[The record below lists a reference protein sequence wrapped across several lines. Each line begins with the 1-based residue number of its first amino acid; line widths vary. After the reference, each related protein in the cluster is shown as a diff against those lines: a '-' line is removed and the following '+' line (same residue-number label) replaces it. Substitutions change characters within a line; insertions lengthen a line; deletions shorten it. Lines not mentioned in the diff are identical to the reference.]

1 MENQSCSSRKFPKT
15 QHRSYF
21 KKSKERWRR
30 KTFCLKSP
38 KIESSSCRCTMTL
51 IGEKQKNKEHCM
63 SNSSSFAAYARRFPK
78 GHWSF
83 LGPGTEETWH
93 GAHIYKPNGS
103 WNHVANLTM
112 VNLRESGHP
121 LFRVTTAF
129 FRGSLN
135 AKEVED
141 YRYTTTQVQRQQSC
155 YFAQLFPS
163 ITSVSTV
170 QLRTGVKNLLNRFQ
184 IILHL
189 VQGTLRPR

>member
-1 MENQSCSSRKFPKT
+1 MMENQSCSSRKISRDT

-21 KKSKERWRR
+21 RKSKERWRR

-51 IGEKQKNKEHCM
+51 IRREAENKEHCM
-63 SNSSSFAAYARRFPK
+63 SNSSSFVAYARRFPK

-83 LGPGTEETWH
+83 FGPGIEETWH

-103 WNHVANLTM
+103 WNHVADLMM

-121 LFRVTTAF
+121 LFRGTSAF
-129 FRGSLN
+129 VPRFFETQW
-135 AKEVED
+135 EVED
-141 YRYTTTQVQRQQSC
+141 YRYTTTQIQRQQSC
-155 YFAQLFPS
+155 YFAYLFPS

-189 VQGTLRPR
+189 V